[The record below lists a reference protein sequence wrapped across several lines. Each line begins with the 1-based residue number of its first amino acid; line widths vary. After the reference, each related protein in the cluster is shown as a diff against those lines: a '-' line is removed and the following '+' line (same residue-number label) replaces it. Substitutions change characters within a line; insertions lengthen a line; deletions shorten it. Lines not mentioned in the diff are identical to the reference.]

1 MILIDTSAIFAVL
14 DKNDDNHPRA
24 AKFWAELVENE
35 TAILTNSNLLLEA
48 FALIQRR
55 HGLDILNR
63 FQEGMVPWLQIEWID
78 AEKHS
83 QAVNLLFSINRRH
96 LSLVDVSAF
105 ATMRRMGIHQVFTFD
120 NHFAEEGFEVLP

>member
-14 DKNDDNHPRA
+14 DEDDINHHRA
-24 AKFWAELVENE
+24 AKFWAESVENE
-35 TAILTNSNLLLEA
+35 TTILTNSNLLLEA

-63 FQEGMVPWLQIEWID
+63 FQQGMVPWLQIEWID
-78 AEKHS
+78 PEKHA
-83 QAVNLLFSINRRH
+83 QAVNLLFSANRRH

-105 ATMRRMGIHQVFTFD
+105 STMRRMGVTQVFTFD
-120 NHFAEEGFEVLP
+120 NHFAEEGFDVLP